1 MPKRTSKAS
10 SNAYTYHTVWRE
22 LKAAG
27 WTYKKPPRSSLDDC
41 LKYVPSGGTPDGRD
55 GVDFFLGADA
65 LMEHYAQVLR
75 ARVHAQADAVLDAAA
90 QIAQADSYDACCL
103 SRSFHSACCLS
114 SATYETVPSV
124 YSPRTSSKREF
135 SGAKHAEAVACDR
148 KAASGGCGCDIS
160 P

>member
-1 MPKRTSKAS
+1 MPKRTSNAS

-27 WTYKKPPRSSLDDC
+27 WTYKKLPRSSLDDC
-41 LKYVPSGGTPDGRD
+41 LTYVPPGGSPDGRD

-90 QIAQADSYDACCL
+90 
-103 SRSFHSACCLS
+103 
-114 SATYETVPSV
+114 
-124 YSPRTSSKREF
+124 
-135 SGAKHAEAVACDR
+135 
-148 KAASGGCGCDIS
+148 
-160 P
+160 